1 MKTFQQFSEDAGKRV
16 NAFIEKEVLAN
27 PSVQNLMEDLIGG
40 KIDLEMMQKLSKD
53 KNIREL
59 PNKGKNL
66 MGDLITNFGQS
77 LTTDNKK

>member
-27 PSVQNLMEDLIGG
+27 PSVQNLMKDLKGG

-66 MGDLITNFGQS
+66 MGNIITNFGQS

>member
-1 MKTFQQFSEDAGKRV
+1 MKTFQQFSEDAGKKV
-16 NAFIEKEVLAN
+16 NAFIEKEVLGN
-27 PSVQNLMEDLIGG
+27 PSVQNLMKDLKGG
-40 KIDLEMMQKLSKD
+40 NIDLKMMQKLSKD

>member
-1 MKTFQQFSEDAGKRV
+1 MKTFQQFSEDAGKKV
-16 NAFIEKEVLAN
+16 NAFIEKEVLGN
-27 PSVQNLMEDLIGG
+27 PSVQNLMKDLKGG
-40 KIDLEMMQKLSKD
+40 NINLEMMRKLSKD

-66 MGDLITNFGQS
+66 MGNIITNFGQS

>member
-1 MKTFQQFSEDAGKRV
+1 MKTFQQFSEDAGKKV
-16 NAFIEKEVLAN
+16 NAFIEKEVLGN
-27 PSVQNLMEDLIGG
+27 SSVQDLMKNLKGG
-40 KIDLEMMQKLSKD
+40 KIDLEMMRKLSKD

-59 PNKGKNL
+59 PNKGKNF

>member
-1 MKTFQQFSEDAGKRV
+1 MKTFQQFSEDAGKKV
-16 NAFIEKEVLAN
+16 NAFIEKEVLGN
-27 PSVQNLMEDLIGG
+27 SSVQDLMKNLKGG
-40 KIDLEMMQKLSKD
+40 KIDLEMMRKLSKD

-59 PNKGKNL
+59 PYKGKNF

>member
-27 PSVQNLMEDLIGG
+27 PSVQNLMKDLKGG
-40 KIDLEMMQKLSKD
+40 NINLEIMQKLSKD

>member
-1 MKTFQQFSEDAGKRV
+1 MKTFQQFSEDAGKKV
-16 NAFIEKEVLAN
+16 NDFIEKEVLGN
-27 PSVQNLMEDLIGG
+27 SSVQDLMKNLKDG
-40 KIDLEMMQKLSKD
+40 KVDLEIMRKLSKD

-66 MGDLITNFGQS
+66 MGDIITNFGQS